1 MKFYIYILALISFV
15 NAETYNNTYSS
26 VNEEKNILMTS
37 DFKEIIRFEEIVFE
51 DDKILAKS
59 EHTINKILL
68 EFKKIK
74 DENFIVSIIGHT
86 RESKDIQRKNKLVS
100 TVYIKSL
107 YVNYDDVLSEKCSY
121 DISKDYT
128 IQVSNKL
135 HQNGIDKIHH
145 VIKNKLGKDNLYVN
159 ISNKEKDLSNRVMVS
174 IYILEN
180 SKKNIMIKEHNNS
193 NEISNYKKDMLLINY
208 KSNSSIINE
217 NSILELNILS
227 KDILKDDDNRIRI
240 DGHTDNINSDKYNLK
255 LSQSRANS
263 VKVYLNNLGIDS
275 ERMIINAYGEL
286 KPVSSNDTLSGQS
299 MNRRVE
305 VVIINNK

>member
-86 RESKDIQRKNKLVS
+86 RESKDIQRKNKLDS

-107 YVNYDDVLSEKCSY
+107 YVNYDDVLSEKSSY
-121 DISKDYT
+121 DISKDYA

-145 VIKNKLGKDNLYVN
+145 VLKNKLGKDNLYVN

-263 VKVYLNNLGIDS
+263 VKVYLNKLGIDS

>member
-86 RESKDIQRKNKLVS
+86 RESKDIQRKNKLDS

-107 YVNYDDVLSEKCSY
+107 YVNYDDVLSEKSSY
-121 DISKDYT
+121 DISKDYA

-145 VIKNKLGKDNLYVN
+145 VLKNKLGKDNLYVN

-180 SKKNIMIKEHNNS
+180 SKKNIMIKE
-193 NEISNYKKDMLLINY
+193 
-208 KSNSSIINE
+208 
-217 NSILELNILS
+217 
-227 KDILKDDDNRIRI
+227 
-240 DGHTDNINSDKYNLK
+240 
-255 LSQSRANS
+255 
-263 VKVYLNNLGIDS
+263 
-275 ERMIINAYGEL
+275 
-286 KPVSSNDTLSGQS
+286 
-299 MNRRVE
+299 
-305 VVIINNK
+305 